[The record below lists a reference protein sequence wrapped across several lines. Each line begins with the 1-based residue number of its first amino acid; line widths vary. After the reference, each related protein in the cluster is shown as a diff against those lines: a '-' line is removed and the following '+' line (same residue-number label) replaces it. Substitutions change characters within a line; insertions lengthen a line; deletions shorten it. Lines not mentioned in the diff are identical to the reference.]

1 MDYKDINIGTY
12 VDIMA
17 TIKEHEGEE
26 LELHVKLISLVYG
39 LEEDQVLDLPLS
51 KFEEY
56 ERELA
61 FLYRKPKITGKIPN
75 KIVLNG
81 RKYEV
86 VKNAKKLTASQY
98 IDYQSYLKL
107 EDPDSHIAQVLSVF
121 LIPEG
126 EKYGA
131 YDIEPVV
138 QEISNNLSTQM
149 ALDVCFFFRK
159 KYLRSIRN
167 TILYLEAM
175 MKMMRRKAKSNP
187 LMMEKVKEIEKNL
200 KIMREAALYL
210 NEVGTISSTK

>member
-1 MDYKDINIGTY
+1 MDYKDIMVGTY
-12 VDIMA
+12 VDLMA

-26 LELHVKLISLVYG
+26 LELHVKLISIVYG
-39 LEEDQVLDLPLS
+39 LDENQVLDLPLS

-121 LIPEG
+121 LVPEG
-126 EKYGA
+126 EKYGN
-131 YDIEPVV
+131 YDIEQVV
-138 QEISNNLSTQM
+138 DEISNYLSIQT

-167 TILYLEAM
+167 TILYLEVL
-175 MKMMRRKAKSNP
+175 MKMMKRKAKKNP

-200 KIMREAALYL
+200 TIMREAVLYL
-210 NEVGTISSTK
+210 NEAGTIS